1 MQVTIS
7 LENLDLVLLRRQK
20 RRLVETKTDIG
31 DHENAIEG
39 MLNLLDHIQDY
50 IVATGQ
56 ASEAEVFGPR
66 DSDGRLDETA
76 EEILQAEN
84 KALLAE

>member
-20 RRLVETKTDIG
+20 CHLVETKTVTG
-31 DHENAIEG
+31 DYENAIEG

-66 DSDGRLDETA
+66 DSDGRLDEAA
-76 EEILQAEN
+76 EEILQAEY
-84 KALLAE
+84 KARLGE